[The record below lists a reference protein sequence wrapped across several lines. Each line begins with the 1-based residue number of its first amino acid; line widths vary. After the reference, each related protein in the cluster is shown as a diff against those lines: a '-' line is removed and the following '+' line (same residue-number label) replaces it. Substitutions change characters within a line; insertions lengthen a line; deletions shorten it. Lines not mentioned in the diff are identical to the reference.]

1 MLHPGLPTWS
11 QADRLVRLFL
21 LLIALGHASSG
32 GSIVSVSGPLD
43 GGYYALSN
51 SQVAASSWT
60 SPRTYTGVTIA
71 ALLTSSVGQQGM
83 AYLMTQIGPGTT
95 TASEIARD
103 SFSFPSA
110 VSPVTLF
117 SNLTLLAGTYYLVL
131 ASPIAQS
138 GGGWRDAYDCGSICS
153 YPTPTITLDLGV
165 IRNTDFLDA
174 GGSVDAYAPASGF
187 HVGGGV
193 HGDPFVQYSVAAV
206 PEPAIFVIVGSGLLA
221 LACMFGWRR
230 KPWGRFSSSGTFSQ

>member
-1 MLHPGLPTWS
+1 LHSGLQTSCHASPLI
-11 QADRLVRLFL
+11 RLLL
-21 LLIALGHASSG
+21 LLIALGHVSSG
-32 GSIVSVSGPLD
+32 GTIVSVSGPLD
-43 GGYYALSN
+43 GGYYPLSN

-71 ALLTSSVGQQGM
+71 ALLTSGVGQQGT
-83 AYLMTQIGPGTT
+83 AYLTTQIGPGTT

-103 SFSFPSA
+103 NVSFPSS

-131 ASPIAQS
+131 SSPISQS

-165 IRNTDFLDA
+165 VRNTDFLAA

-187 HVGGGV
+187 HVGGGI
-193 HGDPFVQYSVAAV
+193 HGDPFLQYSVVAA

-221 LACMFGWRR
+221 LTCMFGWRR
-230 KPWGRFSSSGTFSQ
+230 KPWGRFSSSRASP